1 VNQRFIPLLFLMD
14 VTGFMVG
21 KESEQNG
28 IIRRGAKLVNAVSNS
43 VVPKITLITGGS
55 FGAGNYAMAGK
66 AYAPRF
72 LYAWPSAKY
81 AVMGGAQ
88 AAKTLLE
95 IEVSKLERE
104 GKTPTDQDLK
114 ELYERIKGRYE
125 ETLDPRYAAARL
137 WVDEVIFPHQ
147 TRERLIRSLEAC
159 ALNPVREQ
167 MSVGVF
173 QV

>member
-1 VNQRFIPLLFLMD
+1 M
-14 VTGFMVG
+14 TGFMVG
-21 KESEQNG
+21 KESEQAG

-43 VVPKITLITGGS
+43 VVPKITLILGGS
-55 FGAGNYAMAGK
+55 FGAGNYALAGK

-72 LYAWPSAKY
+72 LFAWPSAKY

-95 IEVSKLERE
+95 LEVEKLKRE
-104 GKTPTDQDLK
+104 GKEPSDEELK

-137 WVDEVIFPHQ
+137 WVDGVIFPHE
-147 TRERLIRSLEAC
+147 TRKWLIKATRAC
-159 ALNPVREQ
+159 ALNPEREPFRI
-167 MSVGVF
+167 GVF